1 MAAAAPRTLSGA
13 RLNRSALRRQ
23 LLLQRSNAPI
33 PRVLEQMAGLQAQ
46 YAPSMYIGLWSRMEG
61 FERHSLTAALE
72 RRDVVQATMMR
83 ATIHLVSAADYWP
96 LTTAI
101 RTERQKW
108 WLRVARADVAA
119 MRRAADRLGS
129 RLRNGP
135 MRAREIDSLLG
146 KELAR
151 GVGMF
156 IDLVRVPPSG
166 TWEHRRADLYAA
178 AEDWLGPPTI
188 PQEEALAHL
197 VRRYLAGFGPASR
210 PDIATWAGLPLT
222 VLDAPLAAIRPRA
235 FAAEDGTQ
243 LFDVPRGPLPGE
255 DVPAPARF
263 LPTWDATLLVH
274 ARRSG
279 VLAEEHRPKLFST
292 RTPFS
297 FPTFLVDGTV
307 AGTWRH
313 EAGRINLQPFG
324 RLDPQAETA
333 LRAEADGLAR
343 FHA

>member
-1 MAAAAPRTLSGA
+1 MARAAARLLTQAM
-13 RLNRSALRRQ
+13 LNRSVLHRQ
-23 LLLQRSNAPI
+23 LLLERSTAPI

-46 YAPSMYIGLWSRMEG
+46 YAPSMYIGLWSRVAG
-61 FERHSLTAALE
+61 FERDALTRALE
-72 RRDVVQATMMR
+72 ARDVVQATMMR

-96 LTTAI
+96 LTMAI
-101 RTERQKW
+101 KAERQKW
-108 WLRVARADVAA
+108 WLRVARADAAA
-119 MRRAADRLGS
+119 MQRAADQLGE
-129 RLRNGP
+129 RLRGAT
-135 MRAREIDSLLG
+135 MRAREIDALLG
-146 KELAR
+146 KEVAR

-178 AEDWLGPPTI
+178 AEDWLGPPAIT
-188 PQEEALAHL
+188 QEEGLVQL

-210 PDIATWAGLPLT
+210 LDIASWAGLPPT
-222 VLDAPLAAIRPRA
+222 VLDAPLAEIRPRS
-235 FAAEDGTQ
+235 FTAEDATP
-243 LFDVPRGPLPGE
+243 LLDVPRVSPPAQ
-255 DVPAPARF
+255 DMPAPVRF

-292 RTPFS
+292 KTPFS

-307 AGTWRH
+307 AGTWRYD
-313 EAGRINLQPFG
+313 AGRINLQPFG
-324 RLDPQAETA
+324 RLDAQAHTD
-333 LRAEADGLAR
+333 LRAEADALAR